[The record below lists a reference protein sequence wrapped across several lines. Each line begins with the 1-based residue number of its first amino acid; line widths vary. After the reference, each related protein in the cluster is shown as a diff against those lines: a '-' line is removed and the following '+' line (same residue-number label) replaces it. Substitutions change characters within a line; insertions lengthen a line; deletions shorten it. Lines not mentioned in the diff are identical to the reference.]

1 MDSTLYNGQ
10 CRDCGAPLIDC
21 KCHKESKMDTRTLE
35 QVIMD
40 ASRGFYEPRARSHM
54 VTAEAEV
61 IADAVREW
69 MRERECIMP
78 GSLCKKTQDNARIK
92 ELEAE
97 VERLMHQKCCAPD
110 VASCAKEWES
120 DHQTRALLEYGLAD
134 EFPFGIDAIQ
144 HVAEALIA
152 ARAEVERLKAMTYL
166 PSNEA
171 IDKAAKYDALRK
183 RFPFLPGEEFYA
195 TVSSKRLILNVGDP
209 IPELIIYKRTVNLVG
224 VNGVLDTKDNTWNWD
239 ECHPTAEACKAAI
252 PVEE

>member
-61 IADAVREW
+61 IADAVRAW

-97 VERLMHQKCCAPD
+97 V
-110 VASCAKEWES
+110 
-120 DHQTRALLEYGLAD
+120 
-134 EFPFGIDAIQ
+134 
-144 HVAEALIA
+144 
-152 ARAEVERLKAMTYL
+152 
-166 PSNEA
+166 
-171 IDKAAKYDALRK
+171 AKYDVLRE
-183 RFPFLPGEEFYA
+183 RFPYLPGDEFWTYLQGAIRKWSVCEVWIGGEEILCKGVA
-195 TVSSKRLILNVGDP
+195 TGKQSPVYRMH
-209 IPELIIYKRTVNLVG
+209 
-224 VNGVLDTKDNTWNWD
+224 
-239 ECHPTAEACKAAI
+239 ECHPTADACRAAI
-252 PVEE
+252 PVEEGEKD